1 MPFQFQSLLLHYKNM
16 VPKSKITPFSKWYK
30 ESKSDTLI
38 IAGPCSAE
46 TEKQVLQ
53 TAIEINSIEKVAVF
67 RAGVWK
73 PRTRPGS
80 FEGAGNKALKWLQK
94 VQKETNLKV
103 AIEVATPEHVKR
115 AIDAG
120 IDILWIGARTTSNPF
135 SMQEVAE
142 SLTNYTNPVL
152 VKNPINP
159 DLDLWIGA
167 IERLQQEGVKK
178 IGAIHRGFYPFEK
191 TSLRNIPKWE
201 LAIELKTRMP
211 NIPVICDPS
220 HIAGDTK
227 YISEIAQKALDLA
240 FDGLMIESHINPK
253 EALSDKNQQLTP
265 ARLKNLLG
273 TLQFRHILLNDHD
286 FIDQLDSFRGK
297 IDSIDMQLL
306 ELLLQRMK
314 VVEELG
320 HYKSNNNVSI
330 FQLRRWKEIIE
341 TRLEYGVKLG
351 LSIDFIK
358 NLLHLIHEESIKT
371 QSEEVYKRKKK

>member
-1 MPFQFQSLLLHYKNM
+1 MASKN
-16 VPKSKITPFSKWYK
+16 KITPYNKWFK
-30 ESKSDTLI
+30 DTNPDSLI

-46 TEKQVLQ
+46 TEKQVLA
-53 TAIEINSIEKVAVF
+53 TAHEIDSIGKVTVF

-94 VQKETNLKV
+94 VQKETHLKV
-103 AIEVATPEHVKR
+103 AVEVATPEHVR
-115 AIDAG
+115 RCIESG
-120 IDILWIGARTTSNPF
+120 IDVLWIGARTTSNPF
-135 SMQEVAE
+135 SMQQVAE
-142 SLTNYTNPVL
+142 SLTNYNKPVL

-167 IERLQQEGVKK
+167 IERLQQQGVKK

-211 NIPVICDPS
+211 NLPVICDPS
-220 HIAGDTK
+220 HIAGDTRH
-227 YISEIAQKALDLA
+227 IEEIAQKALDLA
-240 FDGLMIESHINPK
+240 FDGLMIESHICPK

-265 ARLKNLLG
+265 AKLNMLLSK
-273 TLQFRHILLNDHD
+273 LQFRQLLVNDHD
-286 FIDQLDSFRGK
+286 FIDHLDSLRGK

-320 HYKSNNNVSI
+320 IYKSNNNVSI
-330 FQLRRWKEIIE
+330 FQLRRWKQIIE

-351 LSIDFIK
+351 LSRDFIRK
-358 NLLHLIHEESIKT
+358 ILHLIHDESIKT
-371 QSEEVYKRKKK
+371 QAEEVYKIKNK

>member
-1 MPFQFQSLLLHYKNM
+1 MTPRN
-16 VPKSKITPFSKWYK
+16 KITSYQNWFSKPDID
-30 ESKSDTLI
+30 SLI

-46 TEKQVLQ
+46 TEKQVLD
-53 TAIEINSIEKVAVF
+53 TAFQINAIEKVTVF
-67 RAGVWK
+67 RAGIWK

-103 AIEVATPEHVKR
+103 AIEVATPNHVKR

-120 IDILWIGARTTSNPF
+120 IDVLWIGARTTSNPF

-142 SLTNYTNPVL
+142 SLANFNNPVL

-167 IERLQQEGVKK
+167 IERLQQVGVKK

-211 NIPVICDPS
+211 NLPVICDPS

-227 YISEIAQKALDLA
+227 FIEEISQKALDLS

-253 EALSDKNQQLTP
+253 EALSDKNQQLSP
-265 ARLKNLLG
+265 AKLSTLLSNLH
-273 TLQFRHILLNDHD
+273 FRQIQLNDHD
-286 FIDQLDSFRGK
+286 YIDQMDSFRGK

-320 HYKSNNNVSI
+320 YYKSNNNVSI
-330 FQLRRWKEIIE
+330 FQLRRWKQIIE
-341 TRLEYGVKLG
+341 TRMEYGAKLG
-351 LSIDFIK
+351 LSNEFIRK
-358 NLLHLIHEESIKT
+358 ILHIIHEESIKT
-371 QSEEVYKRKKK
+371 QSEGVYKTKKSKN

>member
-1 MPFQFQSLLLHYKNM
+1 MAPIK
-16 VPKSKITPFSKWYK
+16 KITHYNKWFEDFHQ
-30 ESKSDTLI
+30 ESLI

-46 TEKQVLQ
+46 TEKQVLE
-53 TAIEINSIEKVAVF
+53 TALEIKSIDKVSIF
-67 RAGVWK
+67 RAGIWK

-103 AIEVATPEHVKR
+103 AVEVATPDHVKR
-115 AIDAG
+115 SIDAG
-120 IDILWIGARTTSNPF
+120 IDVLWIGARTTSNPF

-142 SLTNYTNPVL
+142 SLTNYNNPVL

-159 DLDLWIGA
+159 DLELWIGA
-167 IERLQQEGVKK
+167 IERLQQVGVKK

-201 LAIELKTRMP
+201 LAIELKTRIP
-211 NIPVICDPS
+211 QLPVICDPS

-227 YISEIAQKALDLA
+227 YIADISQKALDLA

-265 ARLKNLLG
+265 AKLNDLLSK
-273 TLQFRHILLNDHD
+273 LQFRHALLNDND
-286 FIDQLDSFRGK
+286 FIDQMDAFRGK

-320 HYKSNNNVSI
+320 FYKSNNNVSI
-330 FQLRRWKEIIE
+330 FQLRRWKQIIE

-351 LSIDFIK
+351 LSRDFIR
-358 NLLHLIHEESIKT
+358 NILHLIHEESIKT
-371 QSEEVYKRKKK
+371 QSEEVYKKKKK

>member
-1 MPFQFQSLLLHYKNM
+1 MT
-16 VPKSKITPFSKWYK
+16 PKSKITPFKSWYK
-30 ESKSDTLI
+30 DSSFDSLI

-53 TAIEINSIEKVAVF
+53 TAIEINSIEKVTVF

-103 AIEVATPEHVKR
+103 AIEVATPDHVKK

-142 SLTNYTNPVL
+142 SLTNYNNPVL

-167 IERLQQEGVKK
+167 IERLQHERVKK

-227 YISEIAQKALDLA
+227 YIADISQKALDLA

-265 ARLKNLLG
+265 IKLKNMLASLK
-273 TLQFRHILLNDHD
+273 FRHTHLNDHD
-286 FIDQLDSFRGK
+286 FIDQLDTFRGK

-320 HYKSNNNVSI
+320 YYKSNNNVSI
-330 FQLRRWKEIIE
+330 FQLRRWKQIIE
-341 TRLEYGVKLG
+341 TRLEYGVRLG